1 MRVNGSWLLCDDGAI
16 RPVVPGLVRLSSDQW
31 LEVSFLLDAGADRT
45 VFSTRF
51 LNRLRDLEPIGSD
64 QILLSGAGGKT
75 TSITIETAIAF
86 ARDDDQL
93 ITVRGSFGV
102 FTEGESADLSVLGRD
117 VAGSPADV
125 FLSAGVLVTNNF
137 SVIYDYPS
145 QVIALLALPHSY
157 EIKSW

>member
-1 MRVNGSWLLCDDGAI
+1 MRVNGSWLLSDDGAI
-16 RPVVPGLVRLSSDQW
+16 RPVVPGLVRLSNDQW

-64 QILLSGAGGKT
+64 HILLSGVGGKT
-75 TSITIETAIAF
+75 TSITIETTIAF
-86 ARDDDQL
+86 ARDDGQL

-102 FTEGESADLSVLGRD
+102 FTEGESADLSVLDRD
-117 VAGSPADV
+117 VS
-125 FLSAGVLVTNNF
+125 NNF
-137 SVIYDYPS
+137 SVIYDYPN

-157 EIKSW
+157 EIKSSS